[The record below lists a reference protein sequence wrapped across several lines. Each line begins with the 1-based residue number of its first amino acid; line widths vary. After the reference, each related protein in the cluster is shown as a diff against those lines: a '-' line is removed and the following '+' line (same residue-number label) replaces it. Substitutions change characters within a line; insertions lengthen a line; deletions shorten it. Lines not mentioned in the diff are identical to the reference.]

1 MGWLDASFTYRSGNI
16 PKYKVGDKVY
26 KLLVIPP
33 ELGKRKLQKFCV
45 ACEITGVSTKKSGFI
60 FREFTYTVKMLNTG
74 EIVENVYESE
84 LYTEYQN
91 VLETKNPDI
100 TFEELIDQLYEEFSD
115 DYTKGQF
122 ALYIHALII
131 QQGWYNKFPHG
142 FYVYEK
148 PHR

>member
-1 MGWLDASFTYRSGNI
+1 MSWLDAASFYRSGKT

-45 ACEITGVSTKKSGFI
+45 ACEITSVSTKKSGFI
-60 FREFTYTVKMLNTG
+60 FREFTYTVKMPTG

-91 VLETKNPDI
+91 VPETKNPDI
-100 TFEELIDQLYEEFSD
+100 IFKEAVEE
-115 DYTKGQF
+115 
-122 ALYIHALII
+122 ALEQMAEDSL
-131 QQGWYNKFPHG
+131 
-142 FYVYEK
+142 
-148 PHR
+148 